1 MPRNRTERLKERIA
15 FLSRILLAYIAGLY
29 LLAGAIGGYLI
40 EWLSRDEFS
49 WSDFGIVPTI
59 AVVAFLVLTVLATRQ
74 YRRIDRYIDQV

>member
-1 MPRNRTERLKERIA
+1 MARNRTERLKERIG

-40 EWLSRDEFS
+40 EWLSRDEFA